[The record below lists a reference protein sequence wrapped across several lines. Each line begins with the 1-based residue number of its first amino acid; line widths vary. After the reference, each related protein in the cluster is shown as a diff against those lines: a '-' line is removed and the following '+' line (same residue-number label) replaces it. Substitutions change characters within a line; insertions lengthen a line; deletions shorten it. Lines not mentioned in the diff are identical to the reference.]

1 MIEVLLSLLGDGKE
15 GEDEDQRNAKA
26 ILSVVAAIVVLAVV
40 VGAFLPMG

>member
-26 ILSVVAAIVVLAVV
+26 ILSVVA
-40 VGAFLPMG
+40 